1 MPRATTAV
9 PVVAGLAYRER
20 LRALPGEFT
29 ATLHPEPE
37 NPYNPRA
44 IAVHGP
50 TGKIG
55 YVAPEVARHCYERVA
70 ASGAGL
76 TCPVRRGSFSPTT
89 GIEAVVDLSG
99 VLD

>member
-70 ASGAGL
+70 ASPV
-76 TCPVRRGSFSPTT
+76 TCRVRRGSFSQTT
-89 GIEAVVDLSG
+89 GLEAVVDLSG
-99 VLD
+99 LLE